1 MSTSKK
7 PVDATTLAKSIAE
20 NTASIE
26 RYREENALSPLNSET
41 NSVNVIYP
49 PQVEQARQ
57 RLLRDSRQLQELVSG
72 PGDLWQVAG
81 MREMI
86 CISLIR
92 MVHEFQIPRMV
103 PLDATV
109 SYETL
114 SEKTSIRVGALR
126 QILRAA
132 ITFGMFEEPQ
142 SGYVA
147 HSTLTKRWAESNGMH
162 DWMEMIGLV
171 IAGAT
176 NIVPALRKDPEMG
189 STSNSSLMVA
199 LGTGDPSFYQ
209 YLNRN
214 PEKAKLFSRV
224 MSAFQSGDGYDPR
237 HVVNNFDWAALKGG
251 HLVDLGGS
259 MGEIAFALTKN
270 FPDLQITVQ
279 DLPSTIQA
287 ALEQPDLKGVRFME
301 HDFFDPQPAHGADV
315 FMFRWI
321 LHNWPDALAIRILQ
335 ALIPALKPGAK
346 VLIVDEI
353 MPAIGTATPEV
364 ENNQRVLDLMMLHV
378 FNAKVRELEDWK
390 ELFAEADP
398 RFVIVGVQEPQDSR
412 LGLIELQWQ
421 G

>member
-1 MSTSKK
+1 MSESKER
-7 PVDATTLAKSIAE
+7 VDAATLVKSIAE
-20 NTASIE
+20 NTALIE
-26 RYREENALSPLNSET
+26 KYREENGLPRLNS
-41 NSVNVIYP
+41 NIDSANAIYP
-49 PQVEQARQ
+49 PQVERARQ
-57 RLLRDSRQLQELVSG
+57 RLLRDSQQLQELVSG

-81 MREMI
+81 MREMV
-86 CISLIR
+86 CIALIR
-92 MVHEFQIPRMV
+92 MVNEFRIPGMV
-103 PLDATV
+103 PLDDTV

-132 ITFGMFEEPQ
+132 ISFGMFEEPQ
-142 SGYVA
+142 PGCVA
-147 HSTLTKRWAESNGMH
+147 HSAVTKRWAESSGMH
-162 DWMEMIGLV
+162 DWMEMIELV
-171 IAGAT
+171 IAGVT
-176 NIVPALRKDPEMG
+176 DIVPALRKDRELG
-189 STSNSSLMVA
+189 STSTSSLMIA

-224 MSAFQSGDGYDPR
+224 MSAFQSGDGYNPR
-237 HVVNNFDWAALKGG
+237 HVVNGFDWAALKEG

-259 MGEIAFALTKN
+259 MGEIAFALRKN

-287 ALEQPDLKGVRFME
+287 ALEQPELNGVKFME
-301 HDFFDPQPAHGADV
+301 HDFFDPQPVHGADV

-335 ALIPALKPGAK
+335 ALIPALKPGTK

-364 ENNQRVLDLMMLHV
+364 ENNQRVLDVMMLCV
-378 FNAKVRELEDWK
+378 FNAK
-390 ELFAEADP
+390 
-398 RFVIVGVQEPQDSR
+398 EPQDSR
-412 LGLIELQWQ
+412 LGLIEVQWQ